1 MASHLE
7 FDAADLERQVRALGC
22 EVAKLRKSL
31 VEQGS
36 GLYRDAGDA
45 AANYY
50 AQRSDMVSSNL
61 PTLRRHARSLDRSIY
76 NHSALVTHHP
86 AGGLSGL

>member
-7 FDAADLERQVRALGC
+7 FDAADLERQVRALGR

-36 GLYRDAGDA
+36 GLYRDDA

-61 PTLRRHARSLDRSIY
+61 PTLLRHARSLDRSIY